1 MEAST
6 EFVGG
11 VPQIIYKIP
20 LDVAAS
26 PVLAEL
32 DLAKMFDR
40 LIIGPSPYPL
50 VMCDAFTE
58 ALKAAGIPDAENR
71 VRASGI
77 PIRT

>member
-1 MEAST
+1 
-6 EFVGG
+6 
-11 VPQIIYKIP
+11 
-20 LDVAAS
+20 
-26 PVLAEL
+26 
-32 DLAKMFDR
+32 MFDR